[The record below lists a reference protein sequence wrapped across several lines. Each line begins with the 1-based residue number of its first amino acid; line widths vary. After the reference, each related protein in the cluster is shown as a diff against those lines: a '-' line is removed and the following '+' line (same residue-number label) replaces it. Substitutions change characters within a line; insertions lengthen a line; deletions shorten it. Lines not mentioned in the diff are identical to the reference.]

1 MPRVY
6 FCQRCANHGRAAR
19 RRGHRAACPFVACG
33 CADCR
38 LVGRRRE
45 LNARL
50 HALNGRP
57 VDVEVADGTKQRRNP
72 AIAGLAVT
80 TAHAL
85 LAAAGVDQQP
95 CGPYVMVVS
104 PLDALTTAVLY
115 DAVFLR

>member
-1 MPRVY
+1 MFRLPRVY

-19 RRGHRAACPFVACG
+19 RRGHRAACPFAACG

-57 VDVEVADGTKQRRNP
+57 LDVEMVAEERV
-72 AIAGLAVT
+72 AGGHYTPSSGRV
-80 TAHAL
+80 
-85 LAAAGVDQQP
+85 
-95 CGPYVMVVS
+95 
-104 PLDALTTAVLY
+104 
-115 DAVFLR
+115 